1 MSQYQAIEDG
11 CKNEVQ
17 SNIAIFEKIRT
28 CWSTARRRHLASH
41 RCVAS
46 KAAVLILLWSFL
58 MSLVYN
64 LPYQLIQVLHFEI
77 EKELH
82 SKFVLLGFYT
92 FLASIYIFS
101 PLAGFLADNK
111 FGRYKIVV
119 ASIYVVLIA
128 LIGAMVIL
136 CVLTLRH
143 ILPDV
148 VNMWKLL
155 GVPIFVVFVAFAC
168 FSANVIQ
175 FGMDQ
180 LYDSPGDHQSLFI
193 HWYVWAWYLGILI
206 AQIDPL
212 FYSGRQGDYF
222 FITTFFSTVVAL
234 IITLCLAHCKL
245 EWFFIDSA
253 RLNPYKLVYR
263 VTQFARQHKV
273 PVQRSAF
280 TYCEDEI
287 PSGLDLGKAKYGG
300 PFSTEQ
306 VEDVKAF
313 YGILKVLFSLAFV
326 FSLEIANN
334 LGTYVSTTSKYYS
347 QGYHFYFNSHIVKY
361 PTIIMLFLLDY
372 GLLISLL
379 IIVCIPVY
387 VFFVRPY
394 ILYYV
399 PGMLKRVGIGMI
411 LMMISLVCISVIDYL
426 VNFKERENS
435 VCAFHDFTFDYSN
448 STEILIRDS
457 TLLVVHRSLT
467 ALSTML
473 VYIALYEFICSQS
486 PHSMKGLLIGLSFA
500 LRGLFQLIAVIMIS
514 PLIYLGSHLPNCRML
529 YYILNICIGLIAV
542 VVFIRIARKYKLR
555 ERDEP
560 YLIYRYAEEYYSR
573 VE

>member
-46 KAAVLILLWSFL
+46 KAAVLMLLWSFL

-64 LPYQLIQVLHFEI
+64 LPYQLIHVLHFEI
-77 EKELH
+77 EKEVH

-119 ASIYVVLIA
+119 ASIYAVLIA
-128 LIGAMVIL
+128 LIVAMVII

-148 VNMWKLL
+148 VKMWKLL

-180 LYDSPGDHQSLFI
+180 LHDSPAGDHQSLFI

-206 AQIDPL
+206 AQIDPS
-212 FYSGRQGDYF
+212 FYYGRQGDYF

-300 PFSTEQ
+300 PFTTEQ

-334 LGTYVSTTSKYYS
+334 LGTYVSTTSKYY
-347 QGYHFYFNSHIVKY
+347 FYFNSHIVKY

-394 ILYYV
+394 ILDYV

-435 VCAFHDFTFDYSN
+435 VCTFHDFTFDYSN

-473 VYIALYEFICSQS
+473 IYIALYEFICSQS

-514 PLIYLGSHLPNCRML
+514 PLIYLGNHLPNCRML